1 TYTSLPSGSVW
12 PGAPDRSLGT
22 VGVTV
27 GGAARRLV
35 LAWAAQAG
43 ALLAST
49 LTDSIRLGWHL
60 DPIARLAQLFP
71 PARWSEPEIIL
82 DAGRVTWAVPGAL
95 PYAAFPL
102 APRAEVL
109 GSMAGGAEPGLLGV
123 IDARS
128 GSVRI
133 FLLPG
138 AGPVSNAWHEITGG
152 LIEPA
157 DSIPAAVAAGLTYPV
172 EWLALQA
179 KVLGEGSFGLPSA
192 EVDSGDLTRPVP
204 VWDSTFA
211 AHQIAFVDPAPP
223 GRVVAL
229 LSGEVRDRH
238 FSVRLLRIPG
248 AASLPGPRRLMRSWT
263 AFPSFGQLGDSVQGA
278 GGRVIAGP
286 VTYEWQNG
294 RLEASQFTYRA
305 ASPASPAVIWA
316 SVAVDRR
323 LGAGADLAGAWANL
337 LGRVSARVVGPGT
350 SDRLAQ
356 ARVWVERADSALRRG
371 DLAAFGRA
379 FAALKEL
386 VEAP

>member
-1 TYTSLPSGSVW
+1 
-12 PGAPDRSLGT
+12 
-22 VGVTV
+22 
-27 GGAARRLV
+27 
-35 LAWAAQAG
+35 
-43 ALLAST
+43 
-49 LTDSIRLGWHL
+49 
-60 DPIARLAQLFP
+60 P
-71 PARWSEPEIIL
+71 PARWSEPEIML
-82 DAGRVTWAVPGAL
+82 DAGRVTWAVPGTL

-102 APRAEVL
+102 APRADVL
-109 GSMAGGAEPGLLGV
+109 GTVAGGADPGLLGV

-138 AGPVSNAWHEITGG
+138 AGPVPNAWCEITGG

-157 DSIPAAVAAGLTYPV
+157 DSIPPAVGAGLTYPV

-179 KVLGEGSFGLPSA
+179 KVLGDGSFGLPSA
-192 EVDSGDLTRPVP
+192 EVDSSDLTRPVP
-204 VWDSTFA
+204 VWDSTLA
-211 AHQIAFVDPAPP
+211 AHQVAFVDPAPP

-229 LSGEVRDRH
+229 LSGEVRDRRL
-238 FSVRLLRIPG
+238 STRLLRIPG

-263 AFPSFGQLGDSVQGA
+263 AFPSFGQVVDSVQGA

-286 VTYEWQNG
+286 VTYEWHNG

-305 ASPASPAVIWA
+305 ASLASPAVIWV

-323 LGAGADLAGAWANL
+323 LGAGTDLAAAWANL
-337 LGRVSARVVGPGT
+337 LGRTTTPVPGPGT
-350 SDRLAQ
+350 TDRLAD
-356 ARVWVERADSALRRG
+356 ARRWVERADSALRRG